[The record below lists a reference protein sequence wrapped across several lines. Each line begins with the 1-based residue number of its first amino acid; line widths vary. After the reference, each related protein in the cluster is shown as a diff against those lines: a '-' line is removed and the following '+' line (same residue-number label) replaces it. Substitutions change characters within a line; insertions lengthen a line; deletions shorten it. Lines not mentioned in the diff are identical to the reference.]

1 MGSAWALVGDSLVP
15 RSKAQA
21 DIEDRGYQF
30 GDGAYEVIRVYAGR
44 LFRGEEHALRF
55 ERSLAEL
62 RIPFPD
68 CRRRVLEGARRLVA
82 AEGVEDGTVYLQIT
96 RGAAKRVHQFPAPA
110 PEAVLTGTASHLPRP
125 EAALRE
131 GVRILVVQDLRWLR
145 NDIKSLNLLGSVLA
159 KQSAK
164 EAGCFE
170 ALLHRDGRVTE
181 GASSNAFIV
190 ADGVLRTPP
199 ADTHILWGITR
210 ACVIALAKDAGIP
223 VEEQPFTVEEF
234 LGADEAFLTGTTTE
248 VMPIVSADMGNG
260 RPKAIGSGEAGT
272 ITREL
277 QRRYGELIGP

>member
-1 MGSAWALVGDSLVP
+1 MANAWALAGDSLVP
-15 RSKAQA
+15 RSEARA

-30 GDGAYEVIRVYAGR
+30 GDGAYEVIRVYAGK
-44 LFRGEEHALRF
+44 LFLGEEHALRF

-68 CRRRVLEGARRLVA
+68 CRRRVLEGAKRLAA
-82 AEGVEDGTVYLQIT
+82 AEGIEEGIVYLQIT
-96 RGAAKRVHQFPAPA
+96 RGASKRVHQFPVPA
-110 PEAVLTGTASHLPRP
+110 PEAVLTGTASHLGRP

-131 GVRILVVQDLRWLR
+131 GVRVLLAEDLRWLR

-190 ADGVLRTPP
+190 ADGVLRTHP
-199 ADTHILWGITR
+199 ADRHILWGITR
-210 ACVIALAKDAGIP
+210 ACVLSLARDAGIP
-223 VEEQPFTVEEF
+223 VEERAFTAEEL

-248 VMPIVSADMGNG
+248 VMPVVSVDPGNG
-260 RPKAIGSGEAGT
+260 RPEAVGSGEAGAV
-272 ITREL
+272 TREL
-277 QRRYGELIGP
+277 QRRYKELIGL